1 MIIKL
6 TTVPLNSFIHSFIFY
21 LAMASM
27 VMPMAPPMH
36 FSNFRSLDNGNYNV
50 SWMFNSSMD
59 TIHFMVEVR
68 ATGWIA
74 FGVATLAPNNM
85 VGYDVAIGGV
95 QGGAG
100 SLQVCWK

>member
-1 MIIKL
+1 MTKKSVEFIVLIL
-6 TTVPLNSFIHSFIFY
+6 VPVTPSVQ
-21 LAMASM
+21 
-27 VMPMAPPMH
+27 VMPVQP
-36 FSNFRSLDNGNYNV
+36 NFLSLNNGNYNV

-100 SLQVCWK
+100 NLQVCWEEKIYRLLRP

>member
-1 MIIKL
+1 
-6 TTVPLNSFIHSFIFY
+6 
-21 LAMASM
+21 
-27 VMPMAPPMH
+27 MPVQP
-36 FSNFRSLDNGNYNV
+36 NFLSLYNGNYNV

-74 FGVATLAPNNM
+74 FGVATQAPKNM
-85 VGYDVAIGGV
+85 TGYDVAIGGV

-100 SLQVCWK
+100 NLQVCWKWEIKDYVDHDLNVLFRPLHYC